1 MPDDAATLVLERFTD
16 VGLVDDAAFAGAWVQ
31 SRHSTR
37 GLGRRAITQELRR
50 RGVDGELIEAA
61 VDGVTDEDEE
71 STARRLVERKLRTMR
86 GVPADAQLRR
96 LTGMLARKGYSGG
109 LAFRVVREAI
119 AATGAATPDE
129 FIAGTGD
136 LADSDD

>member
-1 MPDDAATLVLERFTD
+1 MLDRFTD

-50 RGVDGELIEAA
+50 RGVDGPLIEAA
-61 VDGVTDEDEE
+61 VEGVTDEDEE
-71 STARRLVERKLRTMR
+71 GTARRLVERKLTTMR
-86 GVPADAQLRR
+86 GLPPETQLRR

-119 AATGAATPDE
+119 AATGADTPDE